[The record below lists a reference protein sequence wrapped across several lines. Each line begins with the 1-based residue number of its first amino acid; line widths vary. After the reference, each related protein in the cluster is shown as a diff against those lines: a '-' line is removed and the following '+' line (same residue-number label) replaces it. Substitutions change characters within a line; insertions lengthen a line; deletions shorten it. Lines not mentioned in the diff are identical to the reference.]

1 MPLNS
6 ATHRLLS
13 GPTAMPD
20 GSAAGNS
27 VTVPATVTWPRWAAS
42 STYQRLPSGPAT
54 MLPGN
59 ALAVD
64 SANSVTTPA
73 GVILATLFVPVFG
86 SVNHMLPSGPCTMA
100 NGPALAVG
108 TGYSTIVPLGG
119 LVGAGVCGGA

>member
-27 VTVPATVTWPRWAAS
+27 AS
-42 STYQRLPSGPAT
+42 VPAT

-73 GVILATLFVPVFG
+73 GVILATLFVPVFD